1 MNLRENVVL
10 HLPKQVIWLL
20 CKEWSHLITFLR
32 TILLSKVKISK
43 NIAKDIFQ
51 ALGLNGTKKKS
62 KLKNKYTYSFFLS
75 RFGIQRTEYTTYSIR
90 SSLYILNNTS
100 TSQFGL
106 PLWWLNYSKFVQLMI
121 CLYWPNKIV
130 GRGHPLEFDNEW
142 QLRLMTCCCYCYYWR
157 HLKLC

>member
-62 KLKNKYTYSFFLS
+62 KLKNKYTY
-75 RFGIQRTEYTTYSIR
+75 
-90 SSLYILNNTS
+90 
-100 TSQFGL
+100 
-106 PLWWLNYSKFVQLMI
+106 
-121 CLYWPNKIV
+121 
-130 GRGHPLEFDNEW
+130 
-142 QLRLMTCCCYCYYWR
+142 
-157 HLKLC
+157 